1 MDEATR
7 NESRVCAI
15 HTIHHESIRAVVRE
29 IISGHC
35 RSTIPYE
42 VREDGTFCL
51 NKKHMFT
58 RKLLE
63 NWILDIRGSEGT
75 FRDAFFSWVAM
86 SSTTTAEFHII
97 ESAPSVNRQT
107 GNEAFCRFL
116 MLLRFPNSSDFTE
129 LFACNESTN
138 RDLPGKGRMNAVVM
152 YGTALGILGKLLSFE
167 WKSSIF
173 PAVSRIPRHQYIMR
187 TPKNHAFVDGICLSA
202 RKNVM
207 ESKFNPALHR
217 KFNSIK
223 VGLYKT
229 FFQEDL
235 SSGQEEYY
243 VSKFLR
249 CCYTVSTMTESG
261 NIGADDDEYEE
272 HNNQKRL
279 YFLSHNFDDIE
290 LRRSITNFGRC
301 FLSGSIAGAAV
312 RNKNS
317 SKHASILQSH
327 LLKLA
332 GCGSMT
338 DNSVWSECTS
348 QLLFAAK
355 EFRESIHSAALIS
368 NSIAESAIVAR
379 SKNLRG
385 LVGEVALILKSAV
398 SVRNKFVE
406 AYDKEKFDGAA
417 QYEHDHRHG
426 SNNMEGV
433 LEDFLLEAQRTGELF
448 PGRPEVRPRVDFGS
462 TSKDE
467 NTRSCHKH
475 YVASNS

>member
-1 MDEATR
+1 MG
-7 NESRVCAI
+7 NKSRVCVI
-15 HTIHHESIRAVVRE
+15 HALHHGSIRAVVRD
-29 IISGHC
+29 IIGGHC
-35 RSTIPYE
+35 CSIIPYE
-42 VREDGTFCL
+42 RREGGIFFL

-58 RKLLE
+58 RELLG
-63 NWILDIRGSEGT
+63 NWLLYICGNGGT
-75 FRDAFFSWVAM
+75 FRDAFSSWVAK
-86 SSTTTAEFHII
+86 SSTTTAEFHTI

-107 GNEAFCRFL
+107 GNEALCRFL
-116 MLLRFPNSSDFTE
+116 MLLRFPNSCDFTE
-129 LFACNESTN
+129 LFTCNECTN
-138 RDLPGKGRMNAVVM
+138 RDLPGKERMDTVVM
-152 YGTALGILGKLLSFE
+152 DGTALGILGKLPPFE
-167 WKSSIF
+167 RNSSIV
-173 PAVSRIPRHQYIMR
+173 PAVSRIPRHKYIMR
-187 TPKNHAFVDGICLSA
+187 TPKNRAFVDGIFLSA

-338 DNSVWSECTS
+338 DNSVWSECGS

-355 EFRESIHSAALIS
+355 EFRESIHSAVQIS
-368 NSIAESAIVAR
+368 NSIAESVLVPR
-379 SKNLRG
+379 SENLRG
-385 LVGEVALILKSAV
+385 LARVVALILKSAV
-398 SVRNKFVE
+398 SVRNKFFD

-426 SNNMEGV
+426 SNNMDGV
-433 LEDFLLEAQRTGELF
+433 LEDFQLLE
-448 PGRPEVRPRVDFGS
+448 V
-462 TSKDE
+462 
-467 NTRSCHKH
+467 
-475 YVASNS
+475 